1 MSFMA
6 GTSIARHFYLFF
18 ASLRTNYEENE
29 ENLMDLIRGVIC

>member
-6 GTSIARHFYLFF
+6 GTSIPRHFDLFS